1 MKKFITKDYN
11 DIKKRLNIKKNT
23 LLYEGLFLTLISIL
37 IYLFDLKMNEFSV
50 LYLFPLGVVL
60 LSIKYLLISCNYK
73 ELDMK
78 RWVLNLVSSFVFL
91 LFTLYLVINP
101 ISTKELFII
110 MLGVVVIIKN
120 IFDLIIYKRLH
131 VMEVISF
138 IIYLIFG
145 ILLIVFN
152 KVIVNNY
159 LYLVIAMFIIGICNL
174 VYYFIIRKK

>member
-1 MKKFITKDYN
+1 MNKFITKDYN
-11 DIKKRLNIKKNT
+11 DIKKRLNIKKST

-37 IYLFDLKMNEFSV
+37 IYLFDLKMSEFSV
-50 LYLFPLGVVL
+50 LYLFPLGVLL

-91 LFTLYLVINP
+91 LFALYLVLAP

-110 MLGVVVIIKN
+110 MLGVVIIIKN
-120 IFDLIIYKRLH
+120 IFDLIICKKLH

-138 IIYLIFG
+138 ILYLIFG

-174 VYYFIIRKK
+174 VYYFIIKND